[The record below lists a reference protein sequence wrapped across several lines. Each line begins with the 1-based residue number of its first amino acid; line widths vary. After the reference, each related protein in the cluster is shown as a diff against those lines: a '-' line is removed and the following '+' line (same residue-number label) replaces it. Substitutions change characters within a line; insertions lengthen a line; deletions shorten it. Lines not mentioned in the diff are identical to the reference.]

1 MNYVYLLKS
10 KNFGKLYF
18 GYTTNLKNR
27 FKQHN
32 SREVKSTSP
41 FAPWVL
47 IYYEAYSDK
56 EMAKDRERKLKYF
69 GKAYG
74 QLKKRVGL

>member
-10 KNFGKLYF
+10 KNLGKLYF

-32 SREVKSTSP
+32 CREVKSTSP
-41 FAPWVL
+41 FAPWEL
-47 IYYEAYSDK
+47 IYYEAYSTK
-56 EMAKDRERKLKYF
+56 ELAREREKKLKYF
-69 GKAYG
+69 GRAYG